1 MAQLT
6 VHISV
11 RWWLKPAIA
20 LIIGLSRIG
29 LRPTDAFIDRLLR
42 RAVIVR

>member
-11 RWWLKPAIA
+11 RWWLKPALIA
-20 LIIGLSRIG
+20 IIGLSRIG